1 MKIEK
6 LTKQVNFPTA
16 KLYAFEVAAALGV
29 AAAVVGIVSGISGF
43 FSQAEL
49 NKKINEID
57 DKLDAIIAG
66 QVVIINELKSLGLH
80 MEVVADQSWE
90 KSYGRSLQSR
100 WEQLEMYL
108 AKDDSVDPAAVKT
121 TAEEYRELAFFCFN
135 ETVNLGQMGVAGFV
149 SYAAGMAI
157 CFICYNKRSDK
168 DSSISAA
175 RSFLDQINNWLSPDS
190 SKSIVSLVSQ
200 TESLIKTNRADLD
213 SRPRDYHVD
222 TTVSYWSPD
231 FEESC
236 SQEKYKYIT
245 VDGDFDNGYTG
256 RVRYE
261 YGREQCRF
269 RPTREPHGSQLINLR
284 GFHKGYSLDIVSGT
298 VYELT
303 ADVSVPIIPVFNQ
316 SEYSQVNT
324 FNADRVAIYQLM
336 TDCAQQKILQAAL
349 TDVRDTLLQRLAE
362 A

>member
-6 LTKQVNFPTA
+6 LSKQVDYSNA

-29 AAAVVGIVSGISGF
+29 AAAVVGIVTGISGF

-49 NKKINEID
+49 NKKINEIN

-66 QVVIINELKSLGLH
+66 QVAIINELKNLGLH
-80 MEVVADQSWE
+80 IEVVADQSWE

-108 AKDDSVDPAAVKT
+108 AKDESLDPAAIKT

-149 SYAAGMAI
+149 SYVAGMTI

-175 RSFLDQINNWLSPDS
+175 RSFLDQINNWLSPDNN
-190 SKSIVSLVSQ
+190 KSIVCLVSQ
-200 TESLIKTNRADLD
+200 TEDLIKTKRADLD
-213 SRPRDYHVD
+213 DRPRDYHVD

-231 FEESC
+231 IEEHC

-261 YGREQCRF
+261 YGKERCRF
-269 RPTREPHGSQLINLR
+269 RPIREPHGSQFMSLR
-284 GFHKGYSLDIVSGT
+284 DFHKGYSLDIVSGT
-298 VYELT
+298 VYELEG
-303 ADVSVPIIPVFNQ
+303 DVSVPIIPIFNQ
-316 SEYSQVNT
+316 SEYAQVNT
-324 FNADRVAIYQLM
+324 FNTDRIAIYQLM
-336 TDCAQQKILQAAL
+336 ANLAQQKILQAAL
-349 TDVRDTLLQRLAE
+349 TDVRDTLLQRIAE
-362 A
+362 E